1 MTTPNGN
8 STITIR
14 PGGWSVVL
22 LARRPLT
29 LAVAILLLCI
39 AGLWS
44 PSISGYAQFGMLIA
58 IAITL
63 LALVIGALDR
73 DARVYQLSDLHAT
86 VRSGFV
92 RRDAGAL
99 RLADIRAVT
108 THRSLAERLLG
119 LETIVLST
127 AGGTLVWRHV
137 RSAEQ
142 LSVQLQSRIAAIRD
156 SAPTMDAPAA
166 ATPNSPRAT
175 AHQQST
181 DMPTASKRIPVIGL
195 AGGIGAGKSA
205 VAAAFAKLGCLVIDS
220 DARAK
225 AALDRP
231 DVRDQLV
238 RWWGGKD
245 GNAILTDHRIDRA
258 KVAAIIF
265 ANPDDRRKLEEL
277 VHPIVRQERA
287 AIIADAVQSG
297 ARAAIVDA
305 PLLFEAGVDRECD
318 VVVFVDAPRSVRLD
332 RVAKTRGWSEAELHR
347 RETAQLP
354 LEEKRSRSHYVVSN
368 DTTPDAVLPQIE
380 HILSQILSASP
391 SPSPA
396 HPPARGTWGGTG
408 VGDNSPPP

>member
-1 MTTPNGN
+1 MTTPPGN
-8 STITIR
+8 STLTIR

-39 AGLWS
+39 AGLWW
-44 PSISGYAQFGMLIA
+44 PSISGPAQFGMLIA

-73 DARVYQLSDLHAT
+73 DARIYQLSDQHAT

-92 RRDAGAL
+92 RRDAGAV

-108 THRSLAERLLG
+108 VHRSLAERLLG
-119 LETIVLST
+119 LETIILST
-127 AGGTLVWRHV
+127 AGGILVWRHV
-137 RSAEQ
+137 RSADHWSEQ
-142 LSVQLQSRIAAIRD
+142 LQTRIAAIRD
-156 SAPTMDAPAA
+156 AAPTMDAPAA
-166 ATPNSPRAT
+166 ATPKPSADS

-205 VAAAFAKLGCLVIDS
+205 VAAALAKLGCLVIDS

-238 RWWGGKD
+238 RWWGGD
-245 GNAILTDHRIDRA
+245 EGTAVLTDGRIDRA

-297 ARAAIVDA
+297 ARAAVVDA

-318 VVVFVDAPRSVRLD
+318 VLIFVDAPRSVRLE
-332 RVAKTRGWSEAELHR
+332 RVAKARGWSEDELDR
-347 RETAQLP
+347 RERAQLP
-354 LEEKRSRSHYVVSN
+354 LEDKRARCRYVVNN
-368 DTTPDAVLPQIE
+368 DAAPAAVQPQVERILNEVLTTVF
-380 HILSQILSASP
+380 

-396 HPPARGTWGGTG
+396 HLRAGGTRG
-408 VGDNSPPP
+408 EPVVGDNSPHP